1 MLQLKQVARLPQLVE
16 QVRPRYP
23 RSARSQGIVG
33 VVLVR
38 AILGV
43 DGRVE
48 EQTLKVLRSIPALD
62 EAAVEAVRQWRFT
75 PAIGREGRPVRVM
88 FDVPVQFSLR

>member
-1 MLQLKQVARLPQLVE
+1 M
-16 QVRPRYP
+16 
-23 RSARSQGIVG
+23 G

-48 EQTLKVLRSIPALD
+48 AQTLKVLRSIPALD
-62 EAAVEAVRQWRFT
+62 EAAMEAVRQWRFT
-75 PAIGREGRPVRVM
+75 PAIGRGGHPVRVM